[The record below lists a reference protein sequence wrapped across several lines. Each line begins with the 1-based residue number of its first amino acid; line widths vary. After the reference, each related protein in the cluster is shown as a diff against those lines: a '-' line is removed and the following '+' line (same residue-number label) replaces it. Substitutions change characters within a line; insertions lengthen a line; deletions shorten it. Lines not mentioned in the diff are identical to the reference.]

1 MRRVVVK
8 VILVILLLGL
18 VGLGGWFVIRALN
31 GRRR

>member
-8 VILVILLLGL
+8 VILVVVLLAL
-18 VGLGGWFVIRALN
+18 VGLGGWFVIRAVS

>member
-8 VILVILLLGL
+8 LILVLLLL
-18 VGLGGWFVIRALN
+18 AMVGLGGWFVIRVLS